1 MLLMTAA
8 STREVKATSEAQ
20 QLFVEAEI
28 RQLCL
33 KREHAGDG
41 MSAIYGRLVENA
53 KKLAM
58 IHAIGRD
65 PLQATVTAVDAHWG
79 LELAEH
85 LVTDLVKAIGAH
97 VSDNEREAT
106 SKRVLDL
113 ISKAGKKGITQS
125 ELTNK
130 TQWLKR
136 HERDEILEDL
146 RTGGLAIFEVV
157 QTNGRPRNVW
167 RSLAG

>member
-1 MLLMTAA
+1 MSPA
-8 STREVKATSEAQ
+8 STRAVEATHEAQ
-20 QLFVEAEI
+20 QLFVDAEI
-28 RQLCL
+28 RQLGL

-58 IHAIGRD
+58 IHAVARD
-65 PLQATVTAVDAHWG
+65 PIQATVTAADARWG
-79 LELAEH
+79 LELAGQ
-85 LVTDLVKAIGAH
+85 LVADLVKMIGAH
-97 VSDNEREAT
+97 VAVNEREAT

-113 ISKAGKKGITQS
+113 IAVAGKKGITQS

-136 HERDEILEDL
+136 QERDEILEDL
-146 RTGGLAIFEVV
+146 RVSERTLFEVE
-157 QTNGRPRNVW
+157 QTNGRPRFVW
-167 RSLAG
+167 KVVPH